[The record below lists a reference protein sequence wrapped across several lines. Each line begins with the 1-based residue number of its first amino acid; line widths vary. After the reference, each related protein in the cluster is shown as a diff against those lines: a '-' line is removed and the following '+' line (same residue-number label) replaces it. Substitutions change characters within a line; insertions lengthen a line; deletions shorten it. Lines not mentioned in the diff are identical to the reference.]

1 MVKLQ
6 GTYEE
11 VDLGSIWKYSAEG
24 LEYYTKMYDEY
35 IEHYKGD
42 EKQYKE
48 AQVNKMKY
56 LILELEQRNLNTG
69 ERTADEMVEMIR
81 KTIASVSDKA
91 Y

>member
-1 MVKLQ
+1 MPNDQEHSVVDERKL
-6 GTYEE
+6 
-11 VDLGSIWKYSAEG
+11 
-24 LEYYTKMYDEY
+24 
-35 IEHYKGD
+35 
-42 EKQYKE
+42 
-48 AQVNKMKY
+48 NKMKY